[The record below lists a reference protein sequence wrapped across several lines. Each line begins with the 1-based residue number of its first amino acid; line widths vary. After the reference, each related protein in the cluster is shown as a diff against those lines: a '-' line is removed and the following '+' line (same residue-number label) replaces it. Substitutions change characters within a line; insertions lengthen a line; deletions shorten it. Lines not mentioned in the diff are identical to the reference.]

1 MDLPNLDVLSTSMMV
16 FIVIA
21 IIGVIM
27 AVKTKYRR
35 NQVSN
40 MLADDKLRDVL
51 ADEKKMM
58 DRHRRPEPESK
69 RLDWSQ
75 NPEPKWGGEQ
85 FGKPK
90 IDELIKDLKD
100 DVEKEEKNNE

>member
-35 NQVSN
+35 NQISN

-51 ADEKKMM
+51 AL
-58 DRHRRPEPESK
+58 S
-69 RLDWSQ
+69 
-75 NPEPKWGGEQ
+75 
-85 FGKPK
+85 
-90 IDELIKDLKD
+90 LIHI
-100 DVEKEEKNNE
+100 